1 MKRFAAVSVL
11 LLATAA
17 RAEDGAALFQAK
29 CKMCHGADGKGNA
42 VGKSMGAKDL
52 TALTITA
59 ADVAKVV
66 ENGKGKM
73 TPFKGKLSD
82 AQIKAVAAY
91 ASGLKK

>member
-1 MKRFAAVSVL
+1 MKRFAALFVL

-29 CKMCHGADGKGNA
+29 CKMCHGADGKGSA

-52 TALTITA
+52 TALKLSA
-59 ADVAKVV
+59 ADAAKVV
-66 ENGKGKM
+66 ENGKNKM

-82 AQIKAVAAY
+82 AEIKAVAAY
-91 ASGLKK
+91 AVGLKK

>member
-1 MKRFAAVSVL
+1 MKRFVAAVAL

-17 RAEDGAALFQAK
+17 HAEDGAALFQAK
-29 CKMCHGADGKGNA
+29 CKMCHGADGKGSA

-59 ADVAKVV
+59 ADAARVV

-73 TPFKGKLSD
+73 MPFKGKLSG
-82 AQIKAVAAY
+82 AEIEAVAAF
-91 ASGLKK
+91 AAGLRK